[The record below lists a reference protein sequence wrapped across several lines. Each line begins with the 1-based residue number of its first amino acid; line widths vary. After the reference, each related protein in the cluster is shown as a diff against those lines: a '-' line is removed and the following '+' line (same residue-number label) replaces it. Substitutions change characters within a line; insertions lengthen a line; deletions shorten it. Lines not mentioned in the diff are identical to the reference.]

1 MKNIYYIFLPIILLV
16 SGCAEHQPL
25 YPSPQ
30 GKPIELTAATDSKN
44 GTKAVISGLNDL
56 LGDGFVVWAS
66 WTKDPE
72 DSDIFTND
80 YSSGHT
86 DLVFNRYGTKVYA
99 TDGNSSS
106 TFDPGSETQDT
117 WYYTPPRY
125 WHRGTYTFAAALPA
139 SIFNA
144 SHAKTPEENIGNLA
158 TGVFSNNVLT
168 LDFGKDAGNNVLG
181 LDLSSE
187 QVDLMVTFSDV
198 DNRDEAATYASLHFQ
213 QHQFSQV
220 VIEAGSNDENADLI
234 VDEVTFWGNH
244 KTTAGPMTITFG
256 DDAVTSEYEVAS
268 LSTSSSPYQVIS
280 DIGVQLPNAV
290 MDAAGNWVYTY
301 NPIVPGL
308 IVFPEE
314 CTMSIKV
321 KYRVYMDDPAVAS
334 QQYEATVSTPIP
346 VTWEANKKYVYKLLI
361 SNHRVDIVS
370 SGIMDWNQVDINHD
384 FS

>member
-1 MKNIYYIFLPIILLV
+1 M
-16 SGCAEHQPL
+16 
-25 YPSPQ
+25 
-30 GKPIELTAATDSKN
+30 
-44 GTKAVISGLNDL
+44 
-56 LGDGFVVWAS
+56 
-66 WTKDPE
+66 
-72 DSDIFTND
+72 
-80 YSSGHT
+80 
-86 DLVFNRYGTKVYA
+86 
-99 TDGNSSS
+99 
-106 TFDPGSETQDT
+106 
-117 WYYTPPRY
+117 
-125 WHRGTYTFAAALPA
+125 
-139 SIFNA
+139 
-144 SHAKTPEENIGNLA
+144 
-158 TGVFSNNVLT
+158 
-168 LDFGKDAGNNVLG
+168 DFGKDAGNNVLG

-301 NPIVPGL
+301 NPIVSGL

-314 CTMSIKV
+314 CPMSIKV